1 MEDLQATITDAEKVA
16 VAELAHPTPPPPLNE
31 PESLREEVNED
42 FRGHNQ
48 WKHALTAGANLFM

>member
-42 FRGHNQ
+42 F
-48 WKHALTAGANLFM
+48 